1 MIPNETIR
9 RKQLEF
15 ENELL
20 ELLKKHNATIF
31 VDIAFLPKPIQ
42 QTLCDE
48 PEMEARIYA
57 SFNGLEGDF
66 LLSQTSKLC

>member
-1 MIPNETIR
+1 MIPNETTR

-20 ELLKKHNATIF
+20 NLLKKHDATIF
-31 VDIAFLPKPIQ
+31 VDITYLSKSLQ

-48 PEMEARIYA
+48 PEMTVKIFA

-66 LLSQTSKLC
+66 LLSQTSELC

>member
-48 PEMEARIYA
+48 PEMAVRIYA
-57 SFNGLEGDF
+57 SLNGLEGDF
-66 LLSQTSKLC
+66 LLSQSSKLC

>member
-48 PEMEARIYA
+48 PEMAVKIFA

-66 LLSQTSKLC
+66 LLSQTSELC